1 MTRKL
6 PFKTLFAGLLAGL
19 VAALLMTLVMALLR
33 YSLGVA
39 STFEMIG
46 DRFAPFLPVD
56 LFLQLQGVLGGYDQ
70 MKQLGVGSA
79 IAGQLVVGSL
89 GGALYALV
97 VTRGQDTERRH
108 RLGESRRGVLFV
120 ALAAGLAWLGTL
132 GLLWPVLDTNFR
144 GSPPG
149 TASVITALG
158 LLFSFAIFGLALVVT
173 YRAITSR
180 EPLGGG
186 DSAPA
191 GGKLLG
197 RRAFLAGLAGLG
209 FALVS
214 GELFRR
220 LFDRATFAYDGLTY
234 GGPGLRAITPNDE
247 FYVVTKNV
255 VDPLVEKS
263 AWRFGLSGLVDDP
276 KTYTFEE
283 IAAMPSVEQE
293 TTLSCISNPVGG
305 ELMSNAMWRGVP
317 LRDLILASSPQS
329 GVVEIVVHA
338 VDGYTDTFSFEKAL
352 DPTTLVAYEMNGE
365 PLPDRHGY
373 PARILVPG
381 LFGEKNVKWVTRIEL
396 VDHDAKGFYETQ
408 GWGPKFVQ
416 PTRSRFDAPDFAR
429 PLAVGATVPLLGIAY
444 GGDRGVSKVEVST
457 DDGKTWRE
465 ARITHQG
472 SRLAWSV
479 WSHDWR
485 PEAPG
490 EYGLVVRATDGEG
503 ELQTSEVRRVGS
515 GMGAT
520 GLHKVT
526 ARVEA

>member
-1 MTRKL
+1 MIRKL
-6 PFKTLFAGLLAGL
+6 PFKVLFAGLLAGL

-56 LFLQLQGVLGGYDQ
+56 LFLRLQGILGGYDQ

-79 IAGQLVVGSL
+79 IAGQIGVGSI

-97 VTRGQDTERRH
+97 VERDPGR
-108 RLGESRRGVLFV
+108 RSSPGITRRGVLFV
-120 ALAAGLAWLGTL
+120 TLVVGLAWLGSL
-132 GLLWPVLDTNFR
+132 ALLWPVLDTNFQ
-144 GSPPG
+144 GSPPR
-149 TASVITALG
+149 TASVITSLA
-158 LLFSFAIFGLALVVT
+158 LLFSFVVFGLTLVLV
-173 YRAITSR
+173 YRAITRYESSD
-180 EPLGGG
+180 EGA
-186 DSAPA
+186 SAPA
-191 GGKLLG
+191 GGRLLG
-197 RRAFLAGLAGLG
+197 RRAFLAGVAGLG

-220 LFDRATFAYDGLTY
+220 LFDRATFSYDGLTY
-234 GGPGLRAITPNDE
+234 GGPGLQAITPNDE

-263 AWRFGLSGLVDDP
+263 AWRFGVTGLVDDP
-276 KTYTFEE
+276 RTYTFEE

-305 ELMSNAMWRGVP
+305 ELMSNAMWKGVP
-317 LRDLILASSPQS
+317 LRDLIQASSPQD
-329 GVVEIVVHA
+329 GVVEIIFHA
-338 VDGYTDTFSFEKAL
+338 VDGYTDTFSFEKAM

-408 GWGPKFVQ
+408 GWGPNFVQ

-429 PLAVGATVPLLGIAY
+429 PLRMGETVGLLGIAY

-457 DDGKTWRE
+457 DDGRNWRE

-472 SRLAWSV
+472 SKLAWSV

-485 PEAPG
+485 PEEIG
-490 EYGLVVRATDGEG
+490 EYNLVVRATDGDG

>member
-1 MTRKL
+1 MIRKL

-56 LFLQLQGVLGGYDQ
+56 LFLQLQGILGGYDQ

-79 IAGQLVVGSL
+79 IAGQLAVGSL

-97 VTRGQDTERRH
+97 VTRGQDPERRH
-108 RLGESRRGVLFV
+108 PLGVSRRGVLFV
-120 ALAAGLAWLGTL
+120 VFAAGLAWFGTL
-132 GLLWPVLDTNFR
+132 ALLWPVLDTSFR

-158 LLFSFAIFGLALVVT
+158 LLLSYAVFGLTLVLT
-173 YRAITSR
+173 YRVITNRQALR
-180 EPLGGG
+180 EGAPVGGR
-186 DSAPA
+186 
-191 GGKLLG
+191 LIG
-197 RRAFLAGLAGLG
+197 RRAFLAGMAGLA

-220 LFDRATFAYDGLTY
+220 LFDRATFSYDGLTY
-234 GGPGLRAITPNDE
+234 GGPGLQAITSNDE

-263 AWRFGLSGLVDDP
+263 AWRFGVTGLVDDP

-283 IAAMPSVEQE
+283 IALMPSVEQE

-305 ELMSNAMWRGVP
+305 ELMSNAMWKGVP
-317 LRDLILASSPQS
+317 LRDLIEASSPQS
-329 GVVEIVVHA
+329 GVVEVIFHA
-338 VDGYTDTFSFEKAL
+338 VDGYTDTFSFEKAM
-352 DPTTLVAYEMNGE
+352 DPTTLVAYEMNGK
-365 PLPDRHGY
+365 PLPHRHGY

-381 LFGEKNVKWVTRIEL
+381 LFGEKNVKWITRIEL

-416 PTRSRFDAPDFAR
+416 PTRSRFDAPDFAG
-429 PLAVGATVPLLGIAY
+429 PLRMGETVPLLGIAY

-465 ARITHQG
+465 AGITHDG
-472 SRLAWSV
+472 SKLAWSI

-485 PEAPG
+485 PEVPG
-490 EYGLVVRATDGEG
+490 EYRLVVRATDGEG

-526 ARVEA
+526 ASVRA